1 MKFVCDGRAYPAA
14 EMRVFRTTD
23 PAASSVYLTRDGRAA
38 FVVTQ
43 EPNGTLSAHR
53 AATGEIISISRR
65 HGITDLL
72 RAFPARFAPA
82 EMVGGEADLEIETP
96 LSANLSAN
104 LFGDRGGGTPRAKV
118 GV

>member
-23 PAASSVYLTRDGRAA
+23 PAAQSVYLTRDGRAA

-65 HGITDLL
+65 YGITDLL

-82 EMVGGEADLEIETP
+82 EMVGGEPDRQAP
-96 LSANLSAN
+96 ARLSRNVLGERA
-104 LFGDRGGGTPRAKV
+104 GGTPRAEV

>member
-23 PAASSVYLTRDGRAA
+23 PAVSSVYLTRDGRAA

-43 EPNGTLSAHR
+43 EPDGTISAHR

-72 RAFPARFAPA
+72 RAMPARFAPA
-82 EMVGGEADLEIETP
+82 QMVGGEPGDEE
-96 LSANLSAN
+96 ANSFSPN
-104 LFGDRGGGTPRAKV
+104 FFPERDGGTPRAKAI

>member
-23 PAASSVYLTRDGRAA
+23 PLAESVYLTRDGRAT
-38 FVVTQ
+38 FVVSR
-43 EPNGTLSAHR
+43 EPNGSLSAHR

-65 HGITDLL
+65 HGIADLL
-72 RAFPARFAPA
+72 GAFPASFAPA
-82 EMVGGEADLEIETP
+82 EMVAGEPQEIFDIP
-96 LSANLSAN
+96 LSR
-104 LFGDRGGGTPRAKV
+104 RGLNYDTNGTPRAKAI